1 MTLRTPLGQ
10 VRGLG
15 ASGEGV
21 HHWWLQ
27 RLTALAL
34 IPLSLWFVFAV
45 LGRID
50 AGHEAV
56 TAWIATPW
64 VTVLLLIYT
73 VITLYHTQLGLQVV
87 IEDYVHTEGVRFAI
101 LLLMN
106 AIVLLVMTVT
116 VVSILRV
123 AL

>member
-1 MTLRTPLGQ
+1 MTLRTPLGR

-21 HHWWLQ
+21 HHWWWQ

-50 AGHEAV
+50 ADHEVV

-64 VTVLLLIYT
+64 VTVLLLLYT
-73 VITLYHTQLGLQVV
+73 VSVFYHTQLGLQVM
-87 IEDYVHTEGVRFAI
+87 IEDYIHTESVRLAT
-101 LLLMN
+101 LLFTN
-106 AIVLLVMTVT
+106 AMVLLAMTVT
-116 VVSILRV
+116 LVSILRV